1 MSGIVTFYGDIVN
14 RNPIILLYF
23 ASVITD
29 IILGNIR
36 AWITH
41 DVDSDVATK
50 GTLKHIG
57 IASFVVLFLPILSL
71 YLDSSFVS
79 VSVVSYITYQYTL
92 SIIENLG
99 MMGFKMPDILE
110 KSLRRLDYEGDDYQD
125 DEETKDSQ

>member
-29 IILGNIR
+29 VILGNIR
-36 AWITH
+36 AWVTH

-110 KSLRRLDYEGDDYQD
+110 KSLRRLEYEGDDKNN

>member
-1 MSGIVTFYGDIVN
+1 MSGIATFYGDIVN